1 MGAGRSPSSG
11 VVGIS
16 RLAVPS
22 PARGCHR
29 CTRGWAGGLSSP
41 AAERLVAAGVELAT
55 DRLAGAGLLPTT
67 ALPDYPSW
75 RRALVGKSGGSHA
88 RLVVLLITLS
98 LSLES

>member
-1 MGAGRSPSSG
+1 VPGGRRPPVSLGSRVWRSLLRPG
-11 VVGIS
+11 DATAVRVG
-16 RLAVPS
+16 
-22 PARGCHR
+22 GQ
-29 CTRGWAGGLSSP
+29 GGLSSP